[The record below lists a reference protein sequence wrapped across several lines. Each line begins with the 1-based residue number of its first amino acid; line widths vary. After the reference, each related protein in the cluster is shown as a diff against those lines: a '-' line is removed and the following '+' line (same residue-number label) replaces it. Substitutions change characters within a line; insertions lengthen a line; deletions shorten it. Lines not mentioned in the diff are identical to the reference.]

1 MVMFEQMVKMGHDR
15 VLICSNPEVGLKA
28 IIAVHSA
35 VLGPGL
41 GGVRMWSYGSEEEA
55 LIDVLRLS
63 RAMTYKAAAA
73 GLNLGG
79 GKAVI
84 IGDSK
89 KQKSEALFR
98 AFGRFVESL
107 GGLYIAAEDVGTDME
122 DMELIFTE
130 TRWCTGVSPAHGGSG
145 DPSPV
150 TAYGTLQG
158 IKAAVKWHFAA
169 TELRGRTVA
178 VQGLGSVGHHLAGY
192 LTQEGAKVFGC
203 DIDEQ
208 AREQARQLGVEL
220 VSSEDIFEVECDVFA
235 PCALGAALNDRT
247 IPRLKCQVV
256 AGAANNQLED
266 EARDSA
272 LLEQRGILYAP
283 DFVINAG
290 GLINVYNELLGGY
303 NRERALRMTRGI
315 YLNLTRVFETARR
328 EGISTAVAAGH
339 VAEERIA
346 TVRKLG
352 SKHWGRLLAR

>member
-1 MVMFEQMVKMGHDR
+1 MAMFEQVAKMGHER

-28 IIAVHSA
+28 IIAVHST

-41 GGVRMWSYGSEEEA
+41 GGVRMWNYPSEEEA
-55 LIDVLRLS
+55 VTDVLRLS
-63 RAMTYKAAAA
+63 RGMTYKAAAA

-98 AFGRFVESL
+98 AFGRFVDSL
-107 GGLYIAAEDVGTDME
+107 GGLYITAEDVGTGME
-122 DMELIFTE
+122 DMELIFSE

-158 IKAAVKWHFAA
+158 IKAAAKWRFSAA
-169 TELRGRTVA
+169 ELRGRSVA
-178 VQGLGSVGHHLAGY
+178 VQGLGSVGHHLTGY
-192 LTQEGAKVFGC
+192 LVQEGAKVFGC
-203 DIDEQ
+203 DIDED
-208 AREQARQLGVEL
+208 AREQARQLGVEI
-220 VSSEDIFEVECDVFA
+220 VPPDQIFDVECDIFA
-235 PCALGAALNDRT
+235 PCALGAVLNEQT
-247 IPRLKCQVV
+247 IPRLKCQIV
-256 AGAANNQLED
+256 AGAANNQLAD
-266 EARDSA
+266 DARDSA
-272 LLEQRGILYAP
+272 LLEERGILYAP

-315 YLNLTRVFETARR
+315 YLNLTRVFETVSAP
-328 EGISTAVAAGH
+328 AAGPS
-339 VAEERIA
+339 ACCPACAPSRCA
-346 TVRKLG
+346 PRRR
-352 SKHWGRLLAR
+352 GRRRRRW